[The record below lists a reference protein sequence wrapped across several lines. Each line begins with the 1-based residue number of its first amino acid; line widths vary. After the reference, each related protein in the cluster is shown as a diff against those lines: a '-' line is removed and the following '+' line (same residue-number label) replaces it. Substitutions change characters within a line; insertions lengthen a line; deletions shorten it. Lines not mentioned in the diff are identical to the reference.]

1 MHRMYQN
8 RLIERLADLA
18 GRAARAVEDRR
29 QRRALARELD
39 GLGNGRLL
47 DATLADMQLSRSQVP
62 ALVGGFP
69 QRQRLF
75 NRMLARIGVAPAQLA
90 DRATRNELMWRCTA
104 CQVDKTCR
112 RWLDAGRTRGYE
124 AFCPNASAFKRL
136 VAAAWPRP
144 R

>member
-1 MHRMYQN
+1 MYQN

-18 GRAARAVEDRR
+18 GRAARAVADRR
-29 QRRALARELD
+29 QRRALAREFADLE
-39 GLGNGRLL
+39 NGHLL
-47 DATLADMQLSRSQVP
+47 DATLGDLRLARSQVP
-62 ALVGGFP
+62 ALLRGFP

-75 NRMLARIGVAPAQLA
+75 NRMLARLGVSPAQLV
-90 DRATRNELMWRCTA
+90 DRNLRNDLMWRCTA

-136 VAAAWPRP
+136 VATAWPRP

>member
-1 MHRMYQN
+1 MSRN
-8 RLIERLADLA
+8 RLIERIGELA
-18 GRAARAVEDRR
+18 GRAARALEDRR
-29 QRRALARELD
+29 GRRALARELAD
-39 GLGNGRLL
+39 LENGHLL
-47 DATLADMQLSRSQVP
+47 DATLGDMHLSRAQVP
-62 ALVGGFP
+62 ALLDGFP

-75 NRMLARIGVAPAQLA
+75 NRMLARLGVSPTQLA
-90 DRATRNELMWRCTA
+90 DRDARNDLMWRCTT

-136 VAAAWPRP
+136 VATAWPRP